1 MHRTLPLRLEKKIG
15 ETNRRR
21 IISFDVGQTSNPRV
35 RSPST
40 RPRTMLLD
48 LIYLIA
54 FVVLLPWVAWRKVSG
69 GRPVAAPWSR
79 FIGSTPPLLP
89 KGTRQ
94 RIWLHGVSV
103 GEIQL
108 LSSLSREITAQA
120 NANGLAVE
128 FVVSSSTTTGLDLA
142 AKRFGAAVVFP
153 CPLDFTWAVRRV
165 VKAVDA
171 DLLVLGE
178 LELWP
183 HLLDAARR
191 HRLPIVVANGR
202 LSERSARGY
211 RRVAPLVR
219 RMLSRV
225 TLVSARSAAD
235 AARFRALGAPT
246 VVDAGSMKF
255 DGVRGDRAA
264 EDVRCLAKLA
274 GFVEDDIVF
283 LAGSTQAPEEALAID
298 AYRAASAD
306 HPRLRLVIVPRH
318 VERKPEIVA
327 LLDASGLAWQARST
341 LETEG
346 ATPHARVLLVDTTG
360 ELGAWWGTASIAFV
374 GGSLDGK
381 RGGQNMLEPAA
392 YGAAVC
398 FGPHT
403 RNFADEVAVL
413 LAADAARVVADG
425 AALTAFVLDC
435 LGAQAPLA
443 QGTRAART
451 VAAHRGAT
459 AATAERILAL
469 LSAGP
474 REAKGCPP
482 AREPG

>member
-1 MHRTLPLRLEKKIG
+1 
-15 ETNRRR
+15 
-21 IISFDVGQTSNPRV
+21 
-35 RSPST
+35 
-40 RPRTMLLD
+40 MLLD
-48 LIYLIA
+48 LIYLA
-54 FVVLLPWVAWRKVSG
+54 VFVVLLPWVAWRKFSG
-69 GRPVAAPWSR
+69 GRPVAAPWTR
-79 FIGSTPPLLP
+79 FTGGIAPLSCRDA
-89 KGTRQ
+89 GVS

-108 LSSLSREITAQA
+108 LSSLAREITAQA
-120 NANGLAVE
+120 NAKGLAVE

-153 CPLDFTWAVRRV
+153 CPLDFSWAVNRV
-165 VKAVDA
+165 FQRVSP

-183 HLLDAARR
+183 HLLRAARR
-191 HRLPIVVANGR
+191 RQIPVVVANGR

-264 EDVRCLAKLA
+264 EDVRRLAKLA
-274 GFVEDDIVF
+274 GFVDEDIVF

-298 AYRAASAD
+298 AYRAASVD

-341 LETEG
+341 LDTEG
-346 ATPHARVLLVDTTG
+346 AIPHARVLLVDTTG
-360 ELGAWWGTASIAFV
+360 ELGAWWGTATIAFV

-435 LGAQAPLA
+435 LGAEAPLA

-474 REAKGCPP
+474 RGAKGCPP

>member
-1 MHRTLPLRLEKKIG
+1 
-15 ETNRRR
+15 
-21 IISFDVGQTSNPRV
+21 
-35 RSPST
+35 
-40 RPRTMLLD
+40 MLLD